1 MFSLDGCRS
10 TTFTWRM
17 HRLWEFWNLRF
28 SLSAS
33 FFSRDVLWYNMTV
46 AWISKVQGMTVMQC
60 LWCPDCLQTNMLCSY
75 IQMAMEFLIDS
86 TQTTVTPLWFKSVL
100 TSSFGGTSDLI
111 TYIGSITVARQ
122 QLSQLLV
129 YRWWKVCIL
138 LWDGLNLNLLTTVFL
153 IKEVAKASNPKVS

>member
-10 TTFTWRM
+10 RTFTWGMM
-17 HRLWEFWNLRF
+17 HHLWGFWNLRF

-33 FFSRDVLWYNMTV
+33 FFSRDVLWYNMTA

-60 LWCPDCLQTNMLCSY
+60 LWCPDCSY
-75 IQMAMEFLIDS
+75 SQMAMGFLIDS
-86 TQTTVTPLWFKSVL
+86 AQTTGTPLWFKSVL

-153 IKEVAKASNPKVS
+153 IKEVAKASNPRIS